1 MMETDRLG
9 LPLLAAG
16 QAQKEITHNEALGL
30 IDLIAQAVVESAD
43 LSTPPAAPEAGRC
56 WAVAAGAAGDWA
68 GREGAIAGW
77 TAAGWLFLTPA
88 AGWRAWAR
96 DRGGMIRFDG
106 AVWVDEPVRVDGFY
120 LAGQRLVGTRQGAIA
135 APSGGAT
142 QDAEARGTIAAILA
156 ALRTHGLIDA

>member
-1 MMETDRLG
+1 MLETDRLG

-30 IDLIAQAVVESAD
+30 IDLIAQTVVESAD
-43 LSTPPAAPEAGRC
+43 LSTPPTAPEAGQC

-77 TAAGWLFLTPA
+77 TTAGWLFLMPG

-106 AVWVDEPVRVDGFY
+106 AAWADEAVRADGFY
-120 LAGQRLVGTRQGAIA
+120 LAGERVLAARQGAIA

-142 QDAEARGTIAAILA
+142 QDAEGRSAIAAILA
-156 ALRTHGLIDA
+156 ALRAHGLIDA

>member
-1 MMETDRLG
+1 MIETDRLG

-43 LSTPPAAPEAGRC
+43 LSAPPATPEAGRC

-77 TAAGWLFLTPA
+77 TAAGWLFLMPGT
-88 AGWRAWAR
+88 GWRAWAR
-96 DRGGMIRFDG
+96 DRGHMIRFDG
-106 AVWVDEPVRVDGFY
+106 AAWVDGPVRGDGVY
-120 LAGQRLVGTRQGAIA
+120 MDGVRVIAARQSAIA
-135 APSGGAT
+135 GPSGGAT
-142 QDAEARGTIAAILA
+142 QDAEARSAIAAILA
-156 ALRTHGLIDA
+156 ALRAHGLIDV